1 MLGRVTIGVPVYR
14 GKLFIEESL
23 NSILN
28 QTYEDFDVIIS
39 VDEPDPDSE
48 EICSKFLKDSRFRMV
63 APQQRLGWMGNMNW
77 LMSQVQTEFW
87 HLQEQDD
94 VIEPHFL
101 EVLVEY
107 ARANPSVA
115 TVYSDIRLFGKQ
127 DFAVVLQSV
136 VGSAYVRQ
144 MTLLYEHH
152 QGVTLAGLSRADALR
167 ATGGIPGNQVENFL
181 SETAWMAGMARWGE
195 LHRVP
200 GELYRKRIH
209 GENTLVTWFSWPGD
223 KRLAAWI
230 CHCLS
235 MLEQALQIEAN
246 EQERRLLWLA
256 AVARLVSPRTAG
268 SFLPIAQ
275 LTEAERTDMLDS
287 FLKSAR
293 TSSMDIPKALDAAWD
308 EIDSWTK
315 GFYCVKSK
323 KSLVAS
329 QL

>member
-14 GKLFIEESL
+14 GKAFLEESL
-23 NSILN
+23 NSILS
-28 QTYEDFDVIIS
+28 QTHEDYEVIIS
-39 VDEPDPDSE
+39 VDEPDPESE

-63 APQQRLGWMGNMNW
+63 VQPQRLGWMGNMNW

-101 EVLVEY
+101 EVLVPY
-107 ARANPSVA
+107 ARTNPTVA
-115 TVYSDIRLFGKQ
+115 TVYSDIRLFGDQ
-127 DFAVVLQSV
+127 DVLVVMQSV
-136 VGSAYVRQ
+136 LGSAYVRQ
-144 MTLLYEHH
+144 MALLYQHH
-152 QGVTLAGLSRADALR
+152 QGVTLAGLSRAEALR
-167 ATGGIPGNQVENFL
+167 ATEGIPGNEIENFL

-200 GELYRKRIH
+200 GELYRKRLH
-209 GENTLVTWFSWPGD
+209 GGNTLLTWFTWPTD
-223 KRLAAWI
+223 KLLAGWR

-235 MLEQALQIEAN
+235 MIEQALRIDAN

-256 AVARLVSPRTAG
+256 AVGRLTSPRTAG
-268 SFLPIAQ
+268 SFLPIAE
-275 LTEAERTDMLDS
+275 LTATERIDMLDS

-293 TSSMDIPKALDAAWD
+293 SSSVDIPKILDAAWE

-315 GFYCVKSK
+315 GFYWT
-323 KSLVAS
+323 A
-329 QL
+329 QG